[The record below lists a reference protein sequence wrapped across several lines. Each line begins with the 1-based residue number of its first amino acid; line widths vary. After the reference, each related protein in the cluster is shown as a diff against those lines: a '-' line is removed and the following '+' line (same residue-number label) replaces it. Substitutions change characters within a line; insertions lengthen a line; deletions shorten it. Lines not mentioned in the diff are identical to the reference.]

1 LEGDTNVTRIQSF
14 ALGEWVSGNGA
25 GTPLFDAVT
34 GEQIGDASSEGLDFA
49 AMLAYGRA
57 IGGAALRRLTFHQRA
72 RMLKALAL
80 YLTDRKE
87 EFYRVSRF
95 TGATRGD
102 SWIDIDGGIGTLFAY
117 ASRGRREFPDETYFV
132 DGGPEPLSKGGTFI
146 GRHICVPLEGVAV
159 QINAF
164 NFPVWGMLEKLATS
178 FLAGMPSIVKPA
190 TVTCYLTEVVA
201 RAIVESNI
209 LPAGSFQLICG
220 RAGDLLDHIGS
231 QDAVAFTG
239 SASTGL
245 QLRSGRAILEHN
257 VRFNQEA
264 DSLNFSMLGPDA
276 APGSDEFDLFVKEV
290 VKEMTVKAGQ
300 KCTAIRRTLVPSGMV
315 DDVVAALKKR
325 LGGVKVGD
333 PAVEGVRMGP
343 LAGRSQRREVESN
356 ADKLRR
362 ATELLYGGPGAL
374 DVVGADPEKGA
385 FYPAT
390 LLYLDAPFTRTEP
403 HDIEAFGPVNTV
415 MPYDSVEEAIE
426 LAKLG
431 KGSLVGSLFTA
442 RDDVAREV
450 ALGTAAYHGRLML
463 VNRHSAKESTGHGSP
478 LPHLVHGGP
487 GRAGGG
493 EEMGGVRGVLHYMQR
508 TALQGAPQTL
518 TAVTREWTKGA
529 SERGDRVHPFRK
541 YFEELEIGE
550 TLVTHRRTVTESD
563 VVNFAGISGD
573 FFYAHMDDIAARESL
588 FERRVAHGYF
598 VLSAAAGLFVDPAP
612 GPVLANYGLEG
623 LRFVKP
629 VYIGDTIQARLTCKQ
644 KTAKEDREGQVPQG
658 VVHWDVEV
666 TNQDAET
673 VAVYT
678 ILTLVRQRRGASVA
692 ASPSG
697 VAASLAAEAPPAV
710 VPPSREARTE
720 PGSAP
725 VRVS

>member
-1 LEGDTNVTRIQSF
+1 MMRLKNY
-14 ALGEWVSGNGA
+14 ALGEWVEGKGK
-25 GTPLFDAVT
+25 GTSLFNAVT
-34 GEQIGDASSEGLDFA
+34 GAEVAVASSDGLDFK
-49 AMLAYGRA
+49 AMLEYGRTV
-57 IGGAALRRLTFHQRA
+57 GGPTLRALTFHQRA
-72 RMLKALAL
+72 RILKALAQ
-80 YLTDRKE
+80 YLTARKD
-87 EFYRVSRF
+87 EFYRISAW
-95 TGATRGD
+95 TGATKGD
-102 SWIDIDGGIGTLFAY
+102 SWIDVDGGFGTLFAY

-132 DGGPEPLSKGGTFI
+132 EGAPEALSKGGTFI
-146 GRHICVPLEGVAV
+146 GRHICVPMEGVAV

-178 FLAGMPSIVKPA
+178 FLAGVPSIVKPA
-190 TVTCYLTEVVA
+190 TVTSYLTEAVA
-201 RAIVESNI
+201 KSIVESAL
-209 LPAGSFQLICG
+209 LPAGTFQLICG
-220 RAGDLLDHIGS
+220 SAGDLLDHVTS
-231 QDAVAFTG
+231 QDSVAFTG

-245 QLRSGRAILEHN
+245 MLKSGKAILEHN

-276 APGSDEFDLFVKEV
+276 VPGSDEFDLFIKEV
-290 VKEMTVKAGQ
+290 AKEMTVKAGQ
-300 KCTAIRRTLVPSGMV
+300 KCTAIRRTFVPAAMV
-315 DDVVAALKKR
+315 DDVVAAMRKR
-325 LGGVKVGD
+325 LAGVKVGD
-333 PAVEGVRMGP
+333 PSIEGVRMGP
-343 LAGRSQRREVESN
+343 LAGKGQVREVEKSVER
-356 ADKLRR
+356 LRK
-362 ATELLYGGPGAL
+362 ATELVYGGPDTL
-374 DVVGADPEKGA
+374 ELVGADPSAGA
-385 FYPAT
+385 FFPT
-390 LLYLDAPFTRTEP
+390 MLLYNEHPFDRHEP
-403 HDIEAFGPVNTV
+403 HDVEAFGPVNTI
-415 MPYDSVEEAIE
+415 MPYTSVEEATE
-426 LAKLG
+426 LARLG

-442 RDDVAREV
+442 RDDVARQV

-463 VNRHSAKESTGHGSP
+463 VNRYSAKESTGHGSP

-508 TALQGAPQTL
+508 TAIQGSPQTV
-518 TAVTREWTKGA
+518 ASVTREWSKGA
-529 SERGDRVHPFRK
+529 AERSDRIHPFRK

-550 TLVTHRRTVTESD
+550 TLHTHRRTVTESD
-563 VVNFAGISGD
+563 VVSFAGISGD
-573 FFYAHMDDIAARESL
+573 FFYAHMDEVAARESL

-644 KTAKEDREGQVPQG
+644 KTVKEDREGQIPQG

-666 TNQDAET
+666 TNQDAEP

-678 ILTLVRQRRGASVA
+678 ILTLVKRQVA
-692 ASPSG
+692 AGQPASPADIARG
-697 VAASLAAEAPPAV
+697 LASEAPEALKQPDV
-710 VPPSREARTE
+710 MARTE

>member
-1 LEGDTNVTRIQSF
+1 VTRLQNY
-14 ALGEWVSGNGA
+14 ALGEWITGTGS
-25 GTPLFDAVT
+25 GTPLYNAVT
-34 GEQIGDASSEGLDFA
+34 GDEVAVASSEGLDFA
-49 AMLAYGRA
+49 AMLHYGRTV
-57 IGGAALRRLTFHQRA
+57 GGPALRRMTFHQRA
-72 RMLKALAL
+72 RMLKALAQ
-80 YLTDRKE
+80 YLTARKE
-87 EFYRVSRF
+87 EFYRVSAF

-117 ASRGRREFPDETYFV
+117 ASRGRREFPDETYYV
-132 DGGPEPLSKGGTFI
+132 DGGPEALSKGGSFI
-146 GRHICVPLEGVAV
+146 GRHICVPMEGVAV

-178 FLAGMPSIVKPA
+178 MLAGVPSIVKPA
-190 TVTCYLTEVVA
+190 TVTSYLTEVVA
-201 RAIVESNI
+201 RAIVESDI
-209 LPAGSFQLICG
+209 LPAATFQLVCG
-220 RAGDLLDHIGS
+220 SAGDLLDHVTS
-231 QDAVAFTG
+231 QDSVAFTG
-239 SASTGL
+239 SAATGL
-245 QLRSGRAILEHN
+245 MLRSGRAILEQN

-276 APGSDEFDLFVKEV
+276 VPGTEEFDLFVREV

-300 KCTAIRRTLVPSGMV
+300 KCTAIRRTFVPAALV
-315 DDVVAALKKR
+315 DDVSAALRKR
-325 LGGVKVGD
+325 LAGVKVGD
-333 PAVEGVRMGP
+333 PAIEGVRMGP
-343 LAGRSQRREVESN
+343 LAGRTQRREVAANVE
-356 ADKLRR
+356 KLRG
-362 ATELLYGGPGAL
+362 ATELLYGGPDTL
-374 DVVGADPEKGA
+374 EVVGADPERGA
-385 FYPAT
+385 FFPT
-390 LLYLDAPFTRTEP
+390 MLLYSGEPFSRTQP
-403 HDIEAFGPVNTV
+403 HDVEAFGPVNTL
-415 MPYDSVEEAIE
+415 MPYDSVEEATE

-450 ALGTAAYHGRLML
+450 ALGTAAYHGRLMI

-508 TALQGAPQTL
+508 TALQGSPQTL
-518 TAVTREWTKGA
+518 AAVTREWSKGA
-529 SERGDRVHPFRK
+529 TERQDRVHPFRK

-550 TLVTHRRTVTESD
+550 TLITHRRTVTESD

-644 KTAKEDREGQVPQG
+644 KTAKEDREGQIPQG

-666 TNQDAET
+666 TNQDGEP

-678 ILTLVRQRRGASVA
+678 ILTLVRQRRAGADAGTPAQVESA
-692 ASPSG
+692 LKS
-697 VAASLAAEAPPAV
+697 EAPPAE
-710 VPPSREARTE
+710 VPAARMARTE
-720 PGSAP
+720 PESAP
-725 VRVS
+725 VRVE